1 MFWAAPEVARTQA
14 WGCIVKNYK
23 RKKGDNSFFAV
34 DESDDGSAQDTDI
47 NSWSHILLG
56 LGIINGK
63 RLKWYRR
70 HLAVILKVKKVVLL

>member
-23 RKKGDNSFFAV
+23 RKKGNNSFFAV

-47 NSWSHILLG
+47 NSRSHIMLV
-56 LGIINGK
+56 LGIIGNHQWK
-63 RLKWYRR
+63 
-70 HLAVILKVKKVVLL
+70 AIKVV

>member
-23 RKKGDNSFFAV
+23 RKKGNNSFFAV
-34 DESDDGSAQDTDI
+34 DESDDRSAQDTDI
-47 NSWSHILLG
+47 NSWSHIMLVFG
-56 LGIINGK
+56 
-63 RLKWYRR
+63 YRR